1 MSPGLHWPFARLALA
16 CAMLVLR
23 GAASFNSGAPPV
35 AALDDIARA
44 LGVALIV
51 AGLPLLVPRFRS
63 IRAFSWL
70 LLIATFLE
78 LYLSKDRLIG

>member
-1 MSPGLHWPFARLALA
+1 MGPGLLWPCVRLLLG

-23 GAASFNSGAPPV
+23 GAASFNSGASASGV
-35 AALDDIARA
+35 SSDVVRA

-51 AGLPLLVPRFRS
+51 AGLPLALPRYRS
-63 IRAFSWL
+63 FRAFSWL
-70 LLIATFLE
+70 FFIATFLQ